1 MILSLFMSKQAREKM
16 DAFHARQRG
25 EPLDTGAS
33 PSTSVG
39 SEPLPLTSPMPTVLT
54 EEELAKAVEA
64 AVTRIDTAEKQ
75 AAIANMLQGQAQ
87 RSASPRGRAELI
99 KKAIAIHKQK
109 QAVLDELDDEARK
122 KLSDMAM
129 QAFFSDKS

>member
-25 EPLDTGAS
+25 EPLDTGTS
-33 PSTSVG
+33 PSTSVE

-75 AAIANMLQGQAQ
+75 AAIVNMLQGHAE

-109 QAVLDELDDEARK
+109 QTVLDELDDEARK